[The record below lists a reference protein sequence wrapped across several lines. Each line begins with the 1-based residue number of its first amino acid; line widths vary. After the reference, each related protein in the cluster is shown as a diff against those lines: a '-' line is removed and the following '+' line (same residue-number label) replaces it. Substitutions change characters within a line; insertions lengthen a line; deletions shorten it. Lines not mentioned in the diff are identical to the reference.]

1 MRLEAIRAAS
11 FFPVAEA
18 VEVPLISADHPS
30 DEYLDYTRGE
40 TMKTL
45 EPYWRKA
52 VAEGKPIAVTSEA
65 GSRFFLGRL
74 RLEELLKMKRTRAI
88 DIELLC
94 ANGSATKFAARPW
107 PTWRSSTRS
116 PP

>member
-1 MRLEAIRAAS
+1 M
-11 FFPVAEA
+11 
-18 VEVPLISADHPS
+18 ISADHPT

-52 VAEGKPIAVTSEA
+52 IAEGKPIAFTSEA
-65 GSRFFLGRL
+65 GARFFLGRL
-74 RLEELLKMKRTRAI
+74 STDELLKMKR
-88 DIELLC
+88 
-94 ANGSATKFAARPW
+94 NAARSTSSCSSARASARSSAARRW

-116 PP
+116 PS